1 MKAELIRVEV
11 GKKGTF
17 GVWLWDGEAAFV
29 TMELPWRNNQRQI
42 SSIPAGK
49 YICERRPSPLIT
61 RLTQGKWKTG
71 FVVTNV
77 PGRSDIMI
85 HSGRLITH
93 TLGCIL
99 AASAFGKLKS
109 VQREVV
115 NSGQTFLEFMDFTK
129 DVKSF
134 ELTIREVDLTPEFPI

>member
-1 MKAELIRVEV
+1 MNAELIRVEI

-17 GVWLWDGEAAFV
+17 GVWLWNGETFCV
-29 TMELPWRNNQRQI
+29 TLELPWKNNQRQI

-61 RLTQGKWKTG
+61 RLTQGRWKTG

-85 HSGRLITH
+85 HSGRLIAH
-93 TLGCIL
+93 TRGCIL

-109 VQREVV
+109 AQREVV

-129 DVKSF
+129 DVDRF
-134 ELTIREVDLTPEFPI
+134 ELTIREVDLNPEYV